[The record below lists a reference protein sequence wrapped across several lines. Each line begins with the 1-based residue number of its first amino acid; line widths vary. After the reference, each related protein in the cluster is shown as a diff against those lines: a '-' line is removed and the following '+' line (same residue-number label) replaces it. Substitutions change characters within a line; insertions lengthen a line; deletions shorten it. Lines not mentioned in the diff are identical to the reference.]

1 MAANTA
7 LQKAIELVTRA
18 TDEDK
23 NKNYE
28 EALRLYTG
36 SCEYFM
42 HALKCI
48 FYLFIL
54 GILKGRVLGVPSL
67 TFIYQL
73 LMWNENLLIID

>member
-1 MAANTA
+1 MTASTA

-42 HALKCI
+42 HALKCKFFINFFLKII
-48 FYLFIL
+48 FN
-54 GILKGRVLGVPSL
+54 RVSGSSDIPKSD
-67 TFIYQL
+67 FFGS
-73 LMWNENLLIID
+73 